1 MGQLIPLRPFV
12 AALKQ
17 ADRAGHPEWRQHCIV
32 SVLDELN
39 AGRSG
44 HAVASELLSL
54 RQQMAAL
61 RGPSGDVA

>member
-12 AALKQ
+12 AALNQ

-32 SVLDELN
+32 SVLDELH

-44 HAVASELLSL
+44 HAVAGELLSF
-54 RQQMAAL
+54 RQQSAAQ
-61 RGPSGDVA
+61 RGPDGDAA